1 MRKQAINQEKMTE
14 AKKKKMKNE
23 KKILKNQI
31 IEIKERN
38 NQSINKTK
46 SLKSQINNNTDRTL
60 DVVF

>member
-46 SLKSQINNNTDRTL
+46 SLKS
-60 DVVF
+60 